1 MSWWVDPA
9 ARQLR
14 HDQRPEVINVG
25 CDRAAAGVG
34 EQALD
39 AEVEWGLLGDGTLTR
54 GTGNTRRGGR
64 AWGRP

>member
-1 MSWWVDPA
+1 VSWWVDPA

-34 EQALD
+34 EQ
-39 AEVEWGLLGDGTLTR
+39 LGTHL
-54 GTGNTRRGGR
+54 R
-64 AWGRP
+64 ARDRWFAVISHWVVSQAMMPSEIATA